1 MLKIE
6 HLTKYYKDI
15 LGIEDLSLEIKS
27 GEIFG
32 FIGPNGAGK
41 STTIKCILNLINKTS
56 GEIYI
61 NDQQMTKDNYEL
73 KEKIG
78 YLPSEINLYDDFTV
92 KEMLDYSASF
102 YKKDISKR
110 TKYLVKKLEL
120 DETKKIDE
128 LSFGNLKKV
137 GIVLALM
144 HEPELLILDE
154 PTSGLDPLKQ
164 EAFFEL
170 MEEEKKKGTTIFF
183 SSHNLNEVRRIC
195 DSVAIVKKG
204 HLVEILKINK
214 LNKFDFN
221 LISLYSKE
229 YKKLKLPMK
238 DIIIKK
244 QTDEMLQF
252 IYRKD
257 INSLLTFL
265 NTIKIDN
272 LLIEKPSLEEIFFH
286 YYKED

>member
-6 HLTKYYKDI
+6 KLTKYYKDI
-15 LGIEDLSLEIKS
+15 LGIEDLSLDIKK

-56 GEIYI
+56 GSIYM
-61 NDQQMTKDNYEL
+61 DGQELTKDNYQL
-73 KEKIG
+73 KEMIG
-78 YLPSEINLYDDFTV
+78 YLPSEVDLYDDFTV

-102 YKKDISKR
+102 YQKDISKR
-110 TKYLVKKLEL
+110 TKYLVKKLDL
-120 DETKKIDE
+120 DLTKKIDE
-128 LSFGNLKKV
+128 LSFGNIKKL

-144 HEPELLILDE
+144 HEPKLLVLDE

-164 EAFFEL
+164 EVFFEL
-170 MEEEKKKGTTIFF
+170 MEEEKEKGTTIFF

-195 DSVAIVKKG
+195 DSVAIIKNG
-204 HLVEILKINK
+204 HLVETLKIAK

-244 QTDEMLQF
+244 QSDEMIQF
-252 IYRKD
+252 IYQKD
-257 INSLLTFL
+257 INSLLDFL